1 MLAFSDT
8 DDMAQATP
16 PVPISAN
23 DWAAT
28 PVAVRALVEDLL
40 VRVTDLEARLKR
52 PPTTSRNSSQPPS
65 RDQKSDSPMSK
76 RHRRR
81 GAKPG
86 HAKAERAWV
95 EMPDQVV
102 EARVT
107 ECRRCRADLRGVGA
121 ARVWRRQ
128 LVEVPLIRPLV
139 LETRQHEV
147 CCPQC
152 QTVQRGVL
160 PDGLE
165 ATRAFGPRLEGL
177 VVYLKHQQHLSYDRL
192 HRVLADVF
200 GVSLSNGGET
210 CILRR
215 AGEAAHPE
223 AERIGDQVRQSRV
236 INSDETSGRVDGVKH
251 WEWVFV
257 SAAGVYHLIRRH
269 RNTAVIREFMGPVR
283 AWVWG
288 CDCFPAQLNAP
299 TELFQLCLAHQLR
312 DVQQIRDLFPRLR
325 WATELQAL
333 FRQAIHL
340 AKRRA
345 DLTARG
351 FQAQVTRVEHTLDRL
366 LARPVTH
373 KEARTLQA
381 RYQNHRAHLFV
392 FLQHP
397 EVPYDNNVC
406 ERALRPSVIH
416 RKVIGGFRSDWGAH
430 AYAALATVVDTAK
443 LFSRNVFETLVT
455 LMGTPV
461 LPFFQGQIP

>member
-1 MLAFSDT
+1 MRDT
-8 DDMAQATP
+8 RGMADQTR
-16 PVPISAN
+16 PVEISAD

-28 PVAVRALVEDLL
+28 PGAVRALIEQLL
-40 VRVTDLEARLKR
+40 VRLNELEAQLNR

-65 RDQKSDSPMSK
+65 RDQKSDRVSSK
-76 RHRRR
+76 RRRRR

-86 HAKAERAWV
+86 HAKAERPLSDT
-95 EMPDQVV
+95 PDQVV
-102 EARVT
+102 EARVS
-107 ECRRCRADLRGVGA
+107 ECAHCQADLREVEA
-121 ARVWRRQ
+121 ERVFRRQ
-128 LVEVPLIRPLV
+128 IVELPVVRPLV

-147 CCPQC
+147 CCPAC
-152 QTVQRGVL
+152 DHLQRGVL
-160 PDGLE
+160 PEGLE
-165 ATRAFGPRLEGL
+165 ATRHFGPRLEGV

-192 HRVLADVF
+192 QRVLTDLF
-200 GVSLSNGGET
+200 GVTLSDGGET

-215 AGEAAHPE
+215 AGEAAQPE
-223 AERIGDQVRQSRV
+223 AERIGEHVRQSRV

-257 SAAGVYHLIRRH
+257 SAAGIYHLIHQRRS
-269 RNTAVIREFMGPVR
+269 AEVIDEFMRDRR

-312 DVQQIRDLFPRLR
+312 DLQKVLDLFPRAR
-325 WATELQAL
+325 WAAEMQTL

-345 DLTARG
+345 TLTTRG
-351 FQAQVTRVEHTLDRL
+351 FQAQVTRVERALDRL
-366 LARPVTH
+366 LARRVKH
-373 KEARTLQA
+373 KEARKLQD
-381 RYQNHRAHLFV
+381 RYQTHRAHLLV
-392 FLQHP
+392 FLHHP

-416 RKVIGGFRSDWGAH
+416 RKVIGGFRSTWGAQ

-443 LFSRNVFETLVT
+443 LFGRNVFETIVA
-455 LMGTPV
+455 LMGKPV
-461 LPFFQGQIP
+461 LPFFAGQNP